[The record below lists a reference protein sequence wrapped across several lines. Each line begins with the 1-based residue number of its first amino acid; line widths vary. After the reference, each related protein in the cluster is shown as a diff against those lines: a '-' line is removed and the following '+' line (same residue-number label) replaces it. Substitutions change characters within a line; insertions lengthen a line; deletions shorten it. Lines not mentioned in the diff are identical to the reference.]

1 MIGSVLQSSLAG
13 MSAASVA
20 MRVSANNLANTLTD
34 GFKASRTVLV
44 DQPTHN
50 SGYTAGGTHDVRS
63 PAQIGRGVQVA
74 AIDRSHAQGS
84 LVISDQRTDLA
95 LQGTGFFV
103 LGGSGGERLYS
114 RDGRFQF
121 NANSELV
128 SHSGHRVLGH
138 NIDARDPSPSNQLEP
153 IRIPQG
159 QVSDLEFADDGTIRG
174 RFSDGVVR
182 EVAKIELA
190 EFSNPSGL
198 APSGNAAYASGIN
211 SGEPNHSAGDRT
223 RIVSGAREMSNTEVS
238 AELVN
243 LTRFSMLFHTSLRV
257 SETTHELLDELM
269 HLKR

>member
-1 MIGSVLQSSLAG
+1 MT
-13 MSAASVA
+13 AASVA

-44 DQPTHN
+44 DQPPQTN
-50 SGYTAGGTHDVRS
+50 SYTAGGTHDVRS
-63 PAQIGRGVQVA
+63 PTQIGRGVQVA
-74 AIDRSHAQGS
+74 AIERSHTQGS

-103 LGGSGGERLYS
+103 LQGSGGERLYS
-114 RDGRFQF
+114 RDGRFGI

-138 NIDARDPSPSNQLEP
+138 NINAADQSPSNALEP

-198 APSGNAAYASGIN
+198 VPGGNASYADGIN
-211 SGEPNHSAGDRT
+211 SGEPNPSVSDRT
-223 RIVSGAREMSNTEVS
+223 RIVSGVREMSNTDVS

-243 LTRFSMLFHTSLRV
+243 LTRFSMLFRTSLHV